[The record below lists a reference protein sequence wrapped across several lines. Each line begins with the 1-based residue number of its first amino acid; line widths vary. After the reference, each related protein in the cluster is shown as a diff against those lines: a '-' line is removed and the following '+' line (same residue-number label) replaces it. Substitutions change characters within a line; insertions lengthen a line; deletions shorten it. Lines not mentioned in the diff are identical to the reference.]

1 MGNLPNVDFEERYGE
16 LTDEPKQMYSAE
28 AAVRDDA
35 VIVCGMY
42 MSELI
47 EEMSRYLISRN

>member
-1 MGNLPNVDFEERYGE
+1 VDFEERYGE